1 MSIGMW
7 TVADLY
13 ESDGQTII
21 PFTTWLKRGAV
32 ERDRLVWLGIIN
44 VIKHIQLNFCKSKMI
59 KAGIY
64 VNDKFIE
71 VYNITQR
78 DVTKLLSSKKYSK
91 LKEVDF
97 KFKAKANSIH
107 GKINDDTWERL
118 FLSIQRVNL
127 DNKTKE
133 LQYKILMRYVGTNYI
148 LYKMKKINSQTCSF
162 CMIEP
167 ETIEHLFFNCVIVKN
182 LWIEIFNKWNIITNC
197 IVVPSLKSCIL
208 GEFNLNPLTDNTYMS
223 LYALSLI
230 VKSYI
235 MKCKYEHTELCY
247 IGSHRMLKYRVGL
260 LQKVDK
266 KEVIDILSQMCI
278 Q

>member
-1 MSIGMW
+1 MKTAIYEFIWKGKTDKVKRDIFEQDYSLGGFKMIDFNNMIYASSVMWIKRYLDDTDRNWKYTFEHFCNKLNLRIFLQSNFDTRELPKDLPLHYKYSITNWQNIFNHSENTSGENELSNCIWYNRNIKVGGNSIYNKNLMSIGMW

-118 FLSIQRVNL
+118 FYAF
-127 DNKTKE
+127 KE
-133 LQYKILMRYVGTNYI
+133 LL
-148 LYKMKKINSQTCSF
+148 
-162 CMIEP
+162 
-167 ETIEHLFFNCVIVKN
+167 
-182 LWIEIFNKWNIITNC
+182 
-197 IVVPSLKSCIL
+197 
-208 GEFNLNPLTDNTYMS
+208 
-223 LYALSLI
+223 
-230 VKSYI
+230 
-235 MKCKYEHTELCY
+235 
-247 IGSHRMLKYRVGL
+247 
-260 LQKVDK
+260 
-266 KEVIDILSQMCI
+266 
-278 Q
+278 